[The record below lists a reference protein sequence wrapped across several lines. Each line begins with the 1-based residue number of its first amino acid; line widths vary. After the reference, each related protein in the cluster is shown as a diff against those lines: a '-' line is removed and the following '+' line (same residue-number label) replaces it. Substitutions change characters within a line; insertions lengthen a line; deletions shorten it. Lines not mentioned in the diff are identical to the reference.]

1 MNYLAHLFLSE
12 GTPESL
18 IGNLLGDF
26 VKGSAVNL
34 YPQEIRNGIDL
45 HRKVDRY
52 TDCHAIVRS
61 STSLVCADRCR
72 FAGVLVD
79 VFYDRFLAKNWLE
92 YSEIPLRDFSH
103 NAYKVLQ
110 DNRDIL
116 PESFQRMMPH
126 IIARDLLGS
135 YQEISGIDNALK
147 RISARIKWTNNLA
160 DGIEDLT
167 VNYQQLESDF
177 RAFFP
182 DLINCSHLQKSISKI
197 PTLIRRVLV
206 GAQSAIYPLAHRASH
221 SQPIAL
227 SSKLMYTLANM

>member
-1 MNYLAHLFLSE
+1 MNYLAHLFLSD
-12 GTPESL
+12 GTPASL

-34 YPQEIRNGIDL
+34 YPDDIRNGIDL

-52 TDCHAIVRS
+52 TDSHAIVRS
-61 STSLVCADRCR
+61 STSLICADRRR

-79 VFYDRFLAKNWLE
+79 VFYDHFLAKNWLE
-92 YSEIPLRDFSH
+92 YSEVPLSDFARL
-103 NAYKVLQ
+103 AYKALQ

-116 PESFQRMMPH
+116 PESLKRVMPQ

-135 YQEISGIDNALK
+135 YQEIGGIDNALN
-147 RISARIKWTNNLA
+147 RMSARIKRTNNLA
-160 DGIEDLT
+160 GGVEDLI

-182 DLINCSHLQKSISKI
+182 DLISYAATCKNQ
-197 PTLIRRVLV
+197 
-206 GAQSAIYPLAHRASH
+206 Y
-221 SQPIAL
+221 
-227 SSKLMYTLANM
+227 

>member
-1 MNYLAHLFLSE
+1 MNYLAHLFLSD
-12 GTPESL
+12 GTPASL

-34 YPQEIRNGIDL
+34 YPEEIRNGIDL

-52 TDCHAIVRS
+52 TDSHAIVRS
-61 STSLVCADRCR
+61 SISLVCAQRRR

-79 VFYDRFLAKNWLE
+79 VFYDHFLAKNWLE
-92 YSEIPLRDFSH
+92 YSEIPLRDFSR
-103 NAYKVLQ
+103 NSYKVLQ

-116 PESFQRMMPH
+116 PESLQRVMPQ

-135 YQEISGIDNALK
+135 YQEIGGIDNALN
-147 RISARIKWTNNLA
+147 RISARIKRTNNLA

-182 DLINCSHLQKSISKI
+182 NLISYAATCKNQYQKY
-197 PTLIRRVLV
+197 
-206 GAQSAIYPLAHRASH
+206 QY
-221 SQPIAL
+221 
-227 SSKLMYTLANM
+227 

>member
-26 VKGSAVNL
+26 VKGSAANL
-34 YPQEIRNGIDL
+34 YPEEIRNGIDL
-45 HRKVDRY
+45 HRKVDSY
-52 TDCHAIVRS
+52 TDSHAIVRS
-61 STSLVCADRCR
+61 SKSLVCAQRRR

-79 VFYDRFLAKNWLE
+79 VFYDHFLAKNWRE
-92 YSEIPLRDFSH
+92 YSEVPLRDFARI
-103 NAYKVLQ
+103 AYKVLQ

-116 PESFQRMMPH
+116 PESLKRVMPQ

-135 YQEISGIDNALK
+135 YQQINGIDNALN
-147 RISARIKWTNNLA
+147 RMSARIKRTNNLA
-160 DGIEDLT
+160 GGVEDLT

-182 DLINCSHLQKSISKI
+182 DLISYAATCKHQYKKY
-197 PTLIRRVLV
+197 
-206 GAQSAIYPLAHRASH
+206 Q
-221 SQPIAL
+221 Q
-227 SSKLMYTLANM
+227 